1 MEDQGYGEACAIQ
14 TEQDK
19 QFLEE
24 GIVQY
29 DLENKITLN
38 DMVDGIVQSV
48 LEEEGNRD
56 AYTVESAKI
65 TLNETEQRETQSK
78 RTAIKKSPYGR
89 KPTRGGMK
97 GGGKLKYLR
106 IVSKLLA
113 LIIYLGVTYGI
124 YTGISWAVG
133 LIVSK
138 ISASTLISENTIDQL
153 YDSCVSIFKPKSTG
167 KYYLTEQEA
176 AESAFGGIVKPVKSV
191 VRSGQGFFGRLLGTV
206 QEENPLYEGQM
217 NAYDMAYQALLKQY
231 NAWMVYRRT
240 EEKRQF
246 VDRCVS
252 DNMIQHLNGLI
263 SQIVPLVSLVG
274 TSGVVLAGGL
284 AGIIRK
290 PYVFME
296 EKIYFLLT
304 DMVNDYNVID
314 SIMSGDVSPDIT
326 QKLYE
331 RRPTLRGAAR
341 ERAVKL
347 LKSRGMYTEF
357 VREGEGEAYTIPT
370 PDYRNVRPPD
380 TKEYIKANERTE
392 ELFGI
397 PEQFMAQEE
406 AEARKAQ
413 EEAIKRQAAEETYNR
428 AVAFYKSKGMEPPP
442 PPREQ
447 SPLSDSIQNPYTEM
461 KRMLYDP
468 YGVGPVRQ
476 DRAQFLDE
484 AGAYNEYYTGLA
496 NQQKAQPPGY
506 MIGDQ
511 PPTYEESMAQAP
523 SEEMSGGRR
532 KKHTKRNKK
541 GGKKKT
547 IRRRKAKTVKG
558 KRRS

>member
-1 MEDQGYGEACAIQ
+1 MEDQGYGEACAIP

-19 QFLEE
+19 EFLEE

-38 DMVDGIVQSV
+38 NMVEGIVQSV

-65 TLNETEQRETQSK
+65 TLNETERRETPSQ
-78 RTAIKKSPYGR
+78 RTAMRKSPYGR
-89 KPTRGGMK
+89 RPKRGGMK

-133 LIVSK
+133 LIVAK
-138 ISASTLISENTIDQL
+138 ISASIPISENTMDQL
-153 YDSCVSIFKPKSTG
+153 YESCVSIFKPKSTG

-176 AESAFGGIVKPVKSV
+176 AESALGGIVKPVKSV
-191 VRSGQGFFGRLLGTV
+191 VRSGQGLLGRFFGTV

-217 NAYDMAYQALLKQY
+217 NAYDMAYQGLLKQY

-246 VDRCVS
+246 VDSCVS
-252 DNMIQHLNGLI
+252 GNMIQHLNGLI
-263 SQIVPLVSLVG
+263 SQIVTLVSLVG

-326 QKLYE
+326 EKLYE

-357 VREGEGEAYTIPT
+357 VREGEGEAYTNPT
-370 PDYRNVRPPD
+370 PDYRNAMPPD
-380 TKEYIKANERTE
+380 TKEYIKANKRAE
-392 ELFGI
+392 ELFGM
-397 PEQFMAQEE
+397 PEQFMAKEE
-406 AEARKAQ
+406 AESRMAQ
-413 EEAIKRQAAEETYNR
+413 EEAIKRQAAESTYNR
-428 AVAFYKSKGMEPPP
+428 TVDYYKSIGMEPPLP
-442 PPREQ
+442 PWEQ
-447 SPLSDSIQNPYTEM
+447 SPLSDSIQKPYTEM
-461 KRMLYDP
+461 NRKLYDP
-468 YGVGPVRQ
+468 YGAAVRP

-484 AGAYNEYYTGLA
+484 AGAYSQYYSGLA
-496 NQQKAQPPGY
+496 NQQEAQPPGY
-506 MIGDQ
+506 MDQ
-511 PPTYEESMAQAP
+511 PPTYDESMEQAAF
-523 SEEMSGGRR
+523 EEMSGGRR
-532 KKHTKRNKK
+532 KKQTKRKK
-541 GGKKKT
+541 HGGKKKT
-547 IRRRKAKTVKG
+547 IRRRKAKSVKG